1 LTVASGRSARQKE
14 AVQAKSADAAVE
26 AIESGHRVY
35 VHEASMAPLP
45 LIEALARRACA
56 LEGVEVVHL
65 HTNAPAPYVEESCH
79 GHLRHNAL
87 FVGGNVRAAVQAGHA
102 DFTPVFLSE
111 IPEMIRNGPLKLDVA
126 LVQLSP
132 PDRHGFCRLGLS
144 AACAR
149 AAVDHAKI
157 VLAEINPQVPVT
169 SGNTAVH
176 VSRID
181 AFVESDRP
189 LPEVPSPQVGE
200 VELAI
205 GRHVAELVPNGAT
218 LQMGIGAI
226 PDAVL
231 RALHQHEDLGIHTEM
246 FSDGLVDLFEKG
258 VITNRRKTRFE
269 GRAVAS
275 FAMGSKRLH
284 DFVDQ
289 NPAVEFHPS
298 DVVNDPNEIGKQHR
312 MVAIN
317 SAIQIDLTGQVCA
330 DSIGERIYSGI
341 GGQMDFF
348 QGAVRSPGGKP
359 ILALP
364 STARGHSL
372 SRIVPRLDPGAGV
385 VTTRGHV
392 QWVVTEYGAV
402 NLHGRNLRDRARMLA
417 QIAHPSFRDGLQAEV
432 ARRFA

>member
-1 LTVASGRSARQKE
+1 
-14 AVQAKSADAAVE
+14 
-26 AIESGHRVY
+26 
-35 VHEASMAPLP
+35 MAPVSL
-45 LIEALARRACA
+45 LDALTRRGPQ

-65 HTNAPAPYVEESCH
+65 HTNAAAPYVAPEFD

-87 FVGGNVRAAVQAGHA
+87 FVGGNVRSAVREGRA

-111 IPEMIRNGPLKLDVA
+111 IPAMIRDGPLRIDVA

-132 PDRHGFCRLGLS
+132 PDRHGFCRLGVS

-149 AAVDHAKI
+149 AAVDHAS
-157 VLAEINPQVPVT
+157 VVVAEINPRVPVT

-176 VSRID
+176 VSRI
-181 AFVESDRP
+181 AAAVAVDRP
-189 LPEVPSPQVGE
+189 LPEAGPVAGGE
-200 VELAI
+200 VAATI
-205 GRHVAELVPNGAT
+205 GRRVAELIPDGAT

-226 PDAVL
+226 PDGVL
-231 RALHQHEDLGIHTEM
+231 AALGNHRDLGVHTEM
-246 FSDGLVDLFEKG
+246 FSDGLVDLFEAG
-258 VITNRRKTRFE
+258 VVTNRRKTRFE

-275 FAMGSKRLH
+275 FAMGTNRLH

-289 NPAVEFHPS
+289 NPIVEFHPS
-298 DVVNDPNEIGKQHR
+298 NVVNDPNEIGKQHC

-330 DSIGERIYSGI
+330 DSIGEDIYSGI

-348 QGAVRSPGGKP
+348 QGAVRSTGGKP

-364 STARGHSL
+364 ARADKGTV
-372 SRIVPRLDPGAGV
+372 SRIVSRLSPGAGV

-402 NLHGRNLRDRARMLA
+402 NLHGKSLRERAQLLA
-417 QIAHPSFRDGLQAEV
+417 GVAHPDFRGELEAE
-432 ARRFA
+432 AHRRFG